1 MLLLIV
7 PLEQE
12 GKSLITNTL
21 TFSYNIT
28 GINAICSINAQSPV
42 ASTLTITV
50 IVNWSGRNGFNAE
63 DLQETISSGSS
74 SGSIVMSL
82 AAPGN
87 SWDATDTRTLTVKS
101 ISPSSDDTYR
111 YTSNVVAS

>member
-1 MLLLIV
+1 M
-7 PLEQE
+7 
-12 GKSLITNTL
+12 

-28 GINAICSINAQSPV
+28 GVNAICSINAQFPV
-42 ASTLTITV
+42 ASTLTITAM
-50 IVNWSGRNGFNAE
+50 VNWNGKNGFNSE

-74 SGSIVMSL
+74 SGSILMAF

-87 SWDATDTRTLTVKS
+87 TWDATDTRTLMVKS

-111 YTSNVVAS
+111 YTPNIVAS